1 MSSRPL
7 LKRLWSK
14 TIHHPVV
21 IFAYQFLGASL
32 CVWLM
37 TLIFRLL
44 EPYFAVQYIALLYLL
59 PVMIST
65 VFLGLSAGILAA
77 LLSFLAFNYYFIQP
91 YNTLLVHHTQDILTL
106 VIFLIVAIGMSQLI
120 GQARKSAQQARAHE
134 WEATRMY
141 QLISAL
147 AGLTDIKTIVQILA
161 AQTIDT
167 FHFEHVEI
175 IVNPWADESAWTYA
189 APNELPPNTPAVQT
203 LPLVTAR
210 NSEGELRLW
219 YRQKSLS
226 TEENRLLLAFCNQGA
241 LAIERIHFIK
251 GENKAH
257 VLEESDRIK
266 TSLLNSVSHELRSPL
281 AAIKASVSSLRIGAI
296 DWDSAARSELLT
308 TVEEETDALNLLVGN
323 LLDMSR
329 IEAGALNPQK
339 KWNSIHEIIMSVA
352 TRMRS
357 QLLTHPLKID
367 LPADLPLLPTD
378 FVMMEQVFTNLI
390 SNGIKY
396 APENT
401 DIDITASMDD
411 DFVLLRVKNHSPHVP
426 EEHLQHIFDK
436 FFRITQAD
444 KVTGTGLGLSICKGI
459 IEAHGGKI
467 WGENLP
473 DGFCFNFT
481 LPRTL
486 NGALPDTP
494 KDA

>member
-1 MSSRPL
+1 ML
-7 LKRLWSK
+7 
-14 TIHHPVV
+14 
-21 IFAYQFLGASL
+21 
-32 CVWLM
+32 
-37 TLIFRLL
+37 
-44 EPYFAVQYIALLYLL
+44 
-59 PVMIST
+59 ST
-65 VFLGLSAGILAA
+65 VFWGLSAGILAS
-77 LLSFLAFNYYFIQP
+77 LLSFLTFNYFFIQP
-91 YNTLLVHHTQDILTL
+91 YDTLLVHHTEDLITLT
-106 VIFLIVAIGMSQLI
+106 IFLIVAVVMSQLI
-120 GQARKSAQQARAHE
+120 GQARESAQLARAHE

-147 AGLTDIKTIVQILA
+147 AGLTDIKSIAQILA
-161 AQTIDT
+161 DQTIDT
-167 FHFEHVEI
+167 FYFDHVKVLINE
-175 IVNPWADESAWTYA
+175 WADEPTLTCG
-189 APNELPPNTPAVQT
+189 APDGSQPQSPAT
-203 LPLVTAR
+203 LILPLQTTR
-210 NSEGELRLW
+210 NSEGEIRLW
-219 YRQKSLS
+219 YKQKSL
-226 TEENRLLLAFCNQGA
+226 TNEQARLLRAYCDQGA
-241 LAIERIHFIK
+241 LAVERIHFIK
-251 GENKAH
+251 GENKTH

-296 DWDSAARSELLT
+296 DWDSAARVELLT

-329 IEAGALNPQK
+329 IEAGVLNPQK
-339 KWNSIHEIIMSVA
+339 KWNSLHEIIMSVA

-357 QLLTHPLKID
+357 QLQSHPLNVG
-367 LPADLPLLPTD
+367 LPDDLPLLPTD

-390 SNGIKY
+390 SNSIKY
-396 APENT
+396 APEGT
-401 DIDITASMDD
+401 AIDITATEINE
-411 DFVLLRVKNHSPHVP
+411 FVQLRVKNQSPSVP
-426 EEHLQHIFDK
+426 KEYLEHIFDK
-436 FFRITQAD
+436 FFRVTQAD